1 MANPAEL
8 NERLDNLHDRITKIR
23 DSL

>member
-1 MANPAEL
+1 MASPAEL
-8 NERLDNLHDRITKIR
+8 KARLDNLHDRIEKIR